1 MNNIKKLLIAAINDQ
16 DSRVIRRLLADAVE
30 TKVVTQAVAT
40 KIGHLADVMYTG
52 SYDVRKRAA
61 ASALA
66 LVK

>member
-1 MNNIKKLLIAAINDQ
+1 MNTIKKLLIAAINDQ

-40 KIGHLADVMYTG
+40 KIGYLADAMYTG
-52 SYDVRKRAA
+52 KADVRNRAA

-66 LVK
+66 LIK